1 MATMEEDRHIVP
13 AIFARDGAETPVFV
27 ESFEEGDDLMTIR
40 LVIENDAGDVEG
52 ELVLSRHDLTGLWF
66 RPRQR

>member
-1 MATMEEDRHIVP
+1 MATMEEDRNAVP
-13 AIFARDGAETPVFV
+13 AIFARNGAEVRVFV

-40 LVIENDAGDVEG
+40 LVMENDAGDVEG

-66 RPRQR
+66 RPRQQ